1 MAVQNNPSAPRV
13 GPQAS
18 ADQTSEAVDTGKY
31 ESAEELQDYL
41 ANGHEAMSARYLL
54 AGVTD
59 EDVEGGKAEERL
71 ANSSW
76 AKSFDAGLKDAIAKL
91 GPNPSKEDV
100 KKTVNNEYFK
110 QHIMKFAVD
119 RASNRILDRVKDLM
133 RDGFDG

>member
-1 MAVQNNPSAPRV
+1 MAVQNNTSAPRV

-18 ADQTSEAVDTGKY
+18 ADETTSTGSSEKY

-41 ANGHEAMSARYLL
+41 DNGPEAMSARYLL

-71 ANSSW
+71 AGSSW
-76 AKSFDAGLKDAIAKL
+76 AKSFDTGLKEAISKL

-100 KKTVNNEYFK
+100 KNTVNNEYFK

-119 RASNRILDRVKDLM
+119 RASGRILERVKDLM